1 MTVED
6 MVRRLTRTRA
16 EMPSAKLTDTQKL
29 LYSVMFVVGL
39 LVFLVF
45 LIPLT
50 IQQQTDNFAYALKAK
65 TCYRKPGTE
74 DSNTAVST
82 VYRP

>member
-1 MTVED
+1 MIVED
-6 MVRRLTRTRA
+6 MIRRRFA
-16 EMPSAKLTDTQKL
+16 QAPSPKLTDTQKL
-29 LYSVMFVVGL
+29 MYAVMFVVGL
-39 LVFLVF
+39 LVLLVF

-82 VYRP
+82 VYSP

>member
-1 MTVED
+1 MIVED
-6 MVRRLTRTRA
+6 MIRRRFA
-16 EMPSAKLTDTQKL
+16 QVPSPKLTDTQKL
-29 LYSVMFVVGL
+29 MYAVMFVVGL
-39 LVFLVF
+39 LVILVF
-45 LIPLT
+45 LIPLR

-82 VYRP
+82 VYSPL